1 MQFECDFLIF
11 VDSLGYLEGKI
22 PCFSYIIVPANCAL
36 IYYTSCFESWTILMS
51 RNIAADFQD
60 IEIIGRGSFGL
71 IWKVKHRPS
80 GRIFVRKEISYKGIS
95 KKEEKQL
102 ASEFEI
108 LQSLHHPNIV
118 QVYDIDKNVDKQ
130 IINIYMEYCDGG
142 DVSQLIKKYR
152 ESKKYIPET
161 LIWQIFTQTL
171 LALYRCHN
179 GIDIEPVASLFQ
191 ETSNLKIPEVP
202 NLKQVLH
209 RDIKPENIFFMSDNY
224 TVKLGDFGL
233 AKCLGPNT
241 SFTQTYVG
249 TPYYMPPEVVSEQE
263 YNALCDVWSL
273 GCVMY
278 EMCALKPPFTASTHS
293 QLQEKIK
300 RGVYNPIPSCYSN
313 RLKLCI
319 SACLITE
326 LSERAD
332 VNLLL
337 QNTSF
342 KIYRREWELNQQEF
356 ELAKREIELKKR
368 EISLI
373 RFKEELIT
381 REKQAIMI
389 DKALED
395 ERRLMNLKNDETRK
409 IMRQEFDNV
418 VHAKVEEKIRQF
430 ISEFKENQVPLHKL
444 LSKHLTLETKQQQQQ
459 QIPQL
464 QPQSQSQSQTHQV
477 LGSNNYGAPSSP
489 IKLRGPRSYEDVEI
503 PRYK

>member
-1 MQFECDFLIF
+1 
-11 VDSLGYLEGKI
+11 
-22 PCFSYIIVPANCAL
+22 
-36 IYYTSCFESWTILMS
+36 MS

-209 RDIKPENIFFMSDNY
+209 RDIKPENIFFLSDNY